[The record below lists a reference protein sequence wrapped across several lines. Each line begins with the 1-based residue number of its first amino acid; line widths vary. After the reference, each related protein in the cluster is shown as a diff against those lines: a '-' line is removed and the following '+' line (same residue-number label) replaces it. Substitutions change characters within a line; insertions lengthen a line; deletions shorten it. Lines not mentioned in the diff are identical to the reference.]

1 MRKFLQPF
9 IPAAF
14 LLMAAFIMSSSPA
27 VAKSLAVDV
36 APNLD
41 TFDAMRE
48 AAEGA
53 MSPTG
58 PFYIEG
64 QIFDKGT
71 QNPDGSIPEGAT
83 AIGTFY
89 WWGWTYDGVAGNAVV
104 SQIFAIDG
112 RGIRQEVRAAARIGE
127 KKFAAAWPCQ
137 MAQRSTGTGQSI
149 RASAR
154 PEQSTVRHPQDQV
167 RHIRGAAVRCCIPQP
182 RNDAVAA
189 AFLGLRHG
197 LGSPTP
203 PSAD

>member
-27 VAKSLAVDV
+27 AAKSLAVDV

-48 AAEGA
+48 AVEGA

-71 QNPDGSIPEGAT
+71 LNPDGSIPEGAT

-89 WWGWTYDGVAGNAVV
+89 CWGWTYDGVAGNAVV

-112 RGIRQEVRAAARIGE
+112 RGEVHVQGLETFDLNRAEGEAVRQIMVFVMRCAA
-127 KKFAAAWPCQ
+127 
-137 MAQRSTGTGQSI
+137 STHELS
-149 RASAR
+149 
-154 PEQSTVRHPQDQV
+154 
-167 RHIRGAAVRCCIPQP
+167 GAASDGPIEIEC
-182 RNDAVAA
+182 
-189 AFLGLRHG
+189 L
-197 LGSPTP
+197 
-203 PSAD
+203 

>member
-14 LLMAAFIMSSSPA
+14 LLMAALIMSSSPV
-27 VAKSLAVDV
+27 VAKSLSVDV

-53 MSPTG
+53 MMPTG

-64 QIFDKGT
+64 QIFDQGT
-71 QNPDGSIPEGAT
+71 LNSDGSIPEGAT

-89 WWGWTYDGVAGNAVV
+89 CWGWTYDGVAGKGVV

-112 RGIRQEVRAAARIGE
+112 RGEVHVQGMESFDLNRAI
-127 KKFAAAWPCQ
+127 
-137 MAQRSTGTGQSI
+137 TGGTAEFVG
-149 RASAR
+149 A
-154 PEQSTVRHPQDQV
+154 
-167 RHIRGAAVRCCIPQP
+167 RGAAHYKYHNLPDSFSFRVTFGIR
-182 RNDAVAA
+182 
-189 AFLGLRHG
+189 RH
-197 LGSPTP
+197 
-203 PSAD
+203 

>member
-14 LLMAAFIMSSSPA
+14 LLMAALIMSSSPVA
-27 VAKSLAVDV
+27 AKSLAVDV

-41 TFDAMRE
+41 TFDATRE

-53 MSPTG
+53 MMPTG

-71 QNPDGSIPEGAT
+71 LNPDGSIPAGAT

-89 WWGWTYDGVAGNAVV
+89 CWGWTYDGVAGKGVV

-112 RGIRQEVRAAARIGE
+112 RGEVHAQGLETFDLNRAITGGTAEFAGAR
-127 KKFAAAWPCQ
+127 
-137 MAQRSTGTGQSI
+137 GTAHYRYHNLPDSFSFGLTFDF
-149 RASAR
+149 R
-154 PEQSTVRHPQDQV
+154 RH
-167 RHIRGAAVRCCIPQP
+167 
-182 RNDAVAA
+182 
-189 AFLGLRHG
+189 
-197 LGSPTP
+197 
-203 PSAD
+203 